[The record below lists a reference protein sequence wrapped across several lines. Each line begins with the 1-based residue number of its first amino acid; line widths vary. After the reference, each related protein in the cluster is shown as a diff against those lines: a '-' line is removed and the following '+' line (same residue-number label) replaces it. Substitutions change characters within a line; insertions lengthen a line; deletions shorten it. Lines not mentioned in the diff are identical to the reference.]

1 MDSIVTDRADEI
13 IRRACAKA
21 DELGVGACIAVVDNG
36 AHLKAFRRMDGA
48 FIGAVDVAQRKARTS
63 ALFPLGSGEFGQVI
77 ADQQLTGMELSN
89 GGLAAF
95 HGGLPIIDGDTAV
108 GAIGVS
114 GGSAE
119 QDLEIARYA
128 LGMDAMQ

>member
-1 MDSIVTDRADEI
+1 MDRLSSARAEEI
-13 IRRACAKA
+13 LQRATIKA
-21 DELGVGACIAVVDNG
+21 GELGVAACIAVTDAA

-48 FIGAVDVAQRKARTS
+48 TLGPIDVAQRKARTS
-63 ALFPLGSGEFGQVI
+63 ALFPLGSGEFGQLI
-77 ADQQLTGMELSN
+77 TEHQLIGMEQTN

-95 HGGLPIIDGDTAV
+95 HGGLPLIEDGELI

-119 QDLEIARYA
+119 QDLAIAQHA
-128 LGMDAMQ
+128 LGVQGPD